1 MLASNESRLES
12 AHYSEALTAFTVG
25 WRDPAGL
32 DALLDFVAPPVMV
45 GRRFEFKKAD
55 NAEAFF
61 SESDDVRAIGSA
73 FKRVEYRGSSVDAKT
88 HNKGLTVRIDH
99 DEVSGPDW
107 QERYVQVLLQRLY
120 RNELRRALAA
130 LDAAATATTPTWG
143 SQSSPDGDLRSA
155 LIAAASESGLR
166 PNRILFGETAWD
178 IRADAYEV
186 QDNAGAA
193 SGAALTPEALAE
205 KLFVDG
211 VRIASARYQNAPS
224 TKAEI
229 VGSAV
234 YLFFGQQA
242 LAKDEPATLKR
253 FITPTDDGRPFRVY
267 LEENAKYTDLT
278 VEHYSSVIAT
288 SDLGVRKLTVSA
300 S

>member
-1 MLASNESRLES
+1 MIASNESRLEA

-32 DALLDFVAPPVMV
+32 DQLLDFVAPPVMV
-45 GRRFEFKKAD
+45 GRRFEYKSAD

-61 SESDDVRAIGSA
+61 SESDDARAIGA
-73 FKRVEYRGSSVDAKT
+73 TFKRVEYRGTSNDAKT
-88 HNKGLTVRIDH
+88 LNRGLTLRVDH
-99 DEVSGPDW
+99 DEVSGDDW
-107 QERYVQVLLQRLY
+107 RERYVQVLLQRLY
-120 RNELRRALAA
+120 RNELRRAIAA
-130 LDAAATATTPTWG
+130 LDEAAVASTPLWDHT
-143 SQSSPDGDLRSA
+143 SNPDGDLRHA
-155 LIAAASESGLR
+155 LITAAQESGLR

-178 IRADAYEV
+178 VRADAYEA

-193 SGAALTPEALAE
+193 SGATLKPEGLAQ

-211 VRIASARYQNAPS
+211 VRIASARYQSGPS
-224 TKAEI
+224 SKTEI
-229 VGSAV
+229 AGGAV

-253 FITPTDDGRPFRVY
+253 FITPTEDGRPFRVY
-267 LEENAKYTDLT
+267 VEETAKYTDLT
-278 VEHYSSVIAT
+278 VEHYSHVIAT
-288 SDLGVRKLTVSA
+288 STLGVRKLNVSA